1 MKTRLLWLGL
11 LCLAFLFALGLLVV
25 SAEALPMPT
34 PRPQYFLSALPASDS
49 AGQTADSA
57 VCRPVCLSRRVC
69 LQVPCPMFRRLLES
83 DANGTPVTGGSYADA
98 AFAAFHFSDE
108 AG

>member
-25 SAEALPMPT
+25 SAQALPPPP
-34 PRPQYFLSALPASDS
+34 PRTQYLLPALPASES
-49 AGQTADSA
+49 AGQDGDSA
-57 VCRPVCLSRRVC
+57 VYRPLCLSLGVY
-69 LQVPCPMFRRLLES
+69 LQVPRPTFRRLLES
-83 DANGTPVTGGSYADA
+83 DANGTPVTGSSYADA

>member
-11 LCLAFLFALGLLVV
+11 LCLAFLFALGLLAV
-25 SAEALPMPT
+25 SAEALPPPP
-34 PRPQYFLSALPASDS
+34 PRAQYFLPPFPAAVS
-49 AGQTADSA
+49 AGYAADSA
-57 VCRPVCLSRRVC
+57 VYRPACLSLRAY
-69 LQVPCPMFRRLLES
+69 LQVPCPTFRHLLVS
-83 DANGTPVTGGSYADA
+83 DANGTPLTGGSYADA